1 LGAALEDRMTSEPDS
16 TPRRR
21 PPTIDLTATEVDA
34 EKPAAA
40 SEPTASN
47 PAGADAR
54 PDTGQQ
60 TGEPASSRPR
70 SSFKTAVAGIVAGAA
85 GAIAVVAI
93 GAGLWFAGYL
103 PPALLPASPRAQP
116 PNTAAIADISARLN
130 KIEGAITAQQQQKP
144 VPPPQPDPALVSRL
158 AAAEAATKSLGDS
171 LAALTHRADDA
182 AAAAQNALAQ
192 AKSASTAADA
202 VKSAAQTSVARS
214 DLDALAARIAALE
227 STIKTLADDLKHQTA
242 TAEDRTA
249 RLAVAAEALRAT
261 VERGAPYPAELAA
274 VKSLGAD
281 QSTTAPLE
289 PFAAAGM
296 PNARVL
302 AHELAS
308 LTPALQQAAVPAASN
323 SSFLDRLEN
332 NAQRLVRITPVDA
345 PPGDDPAS
353 VVTRISV
360 DAAHADIAAA
370 LTDIA
375 KLPDAAKPLA
385 AAWVEKAQARNAAIA
400 ASKKLAAD
408 ALAALSKPNPQ

>member
-1 LGAALEDRMTSEPDS
+1 MTSEPDS

-40 SEPTASN
+40 QEPSQE
-47 PAGADAR
+47 PAQEPAKEPAAANAPSDSSSA
-54 PDTGQQ
+54 QQ
-60 TGEPASSRPR
+60 TGKLAPGRPR
-70 SSFKTAVAGIVAGAA
+70 SSVKTAVAGIAA

-93 GAGLWFAGYL
+93 GAGLWFGGYV
-103 PPALLPASPRAQP
+103 PPGLLPASPHAQP
-116 PNTAAIADISARLN
+116 TNNAAIAEISARLN
-130 KIEGAITAQQQQKP
+130 KIEGAIATQQQP

-158 AAAEAATKSLGDS
+158 AAAEAATKSLSDS
-171 LAALTHRADDA
+171 LAALTRRTDDA

-202 VKSAAQTSVARS
+202 AKSAAQTSVARS

-227 STIKTLADDLKHQTA
+227 STIKTLTDDLKHETA
-242 TAEDRTA
+242 TAEDRAA
-249 RLAVAAEALRAT
+249 RLAVAAGALRSA
-261 VERGAPYPAELAA
+261 VERGAPYLAELAA
-274 VKSLGAD
+274 AKSLDAE
-281 QSTTAPLE
+281 QSATAPLE
-289 PFAAAGM
+289 PFAAAGV
-296 PNARVL
+296 PGASAL

-308 LTPALQQAAVPAASN
+308 LTQALQQAADPASSD
-323 SSFLDRLEN
+323 SSFLSRLES

-360 DAAHADIAAA
+360 DGAHADIAAA
-370 LTDIA
+370 LADIA

-400 ASKKLAAD
+400 ASRKLAAD

>member
-1 LGAALEDRMTSEPDS
+1 MGAAPEDRMTSEPDS

-40 SEPTASN
+40 SEPTADK
-47 PAGADAR
+47 PAAADAH
-54 PDTGQQ
+54 PE

-103 PPALLPASPRAQP
+103 PAVLQPVSQPISPSAP
-116 PNTAAIADISARLN
+116 PPSSAAIADISARLN
-130 KIEGAITAQQQQKP
+130 KIESAIATPQQQKP
-144 VPPPQPDPALVSRL
+144 VSPSQPDPAMASRL
-158 AAAEAATKSLGDS
+158 AAAEAATKSLSDS
-171 LAALTHRADDA
+171 LAALTHRTDDA

-202 VKSAAQTSVARS
+202 AKSAAQTTVARS
-214 DLDALAARIAALE
+214 DLEALAARIAALE
-227 STIKTLADDLKHQTA
+227 STVKTLGDDLKHLTA
-242 TAEDRTA
+242 TADDRAA

-274 VKSLGAD
+274 AKALGAD
-281 QSTTAPLE
+281 QSATAPLE
-289 PFAAAGM
+289 PFAAAGV
-296 PNARVL
+296 PEARAL
-302 AHELAS
+302 ARELAT
-308 LTPALQQAAVPAASN
+308 LTPALQQAAEPVASG
-323 SSFLDRLEN
+323 SSFLGRLES
-332 NAQRLVRITPVDA
+332 NAQRLVRIAPVDA
-345 PPGDDPAS
+345 PPGDDPSS

-370 LTDIA
+370 LADIG

-400 ASKKLAAD
+400 ASRKLAAD

>member
-1 LGAALEDRMTSEPDS
+1 MTSEPDS

-40 SEPTASN
+40 QGPSQEPAAASESSDAAS
-47 PAGADAR
+47 
-54 PDTGQQ
+54 GQQ
-60 TGEPASSRPR
+60 TGTSAPGGPR
-70 SSFKTAVAGIVAGAA
+70 SPVKTAVAGIAA
-85 GAIAVVAI
+85 VVILIVAI

-103 PPALLPASPRAQP
+103 PPGLLPASPSAQP

-130 KIEGAITAQQQQKP
+130 KIEGAIATQQQQKP
-144 VPPPQPDPALVSRL
+144 VPPSQPDPALVSRV
-158 AAAEAATKSLGDS
+158 AAAEAATKSLSDS
-171 LAALTHRADDA
+171 LAALTHRTDGA

-202 VKSAAQTSVARS
+202 AKSAAQTSVARG
-214 DLDALAARIAALE
+214 DLDALVARIAALE

-242 TAEDRTA
+242 TADDRAA

-308 LTPALQQAAVPAASN
+308 LTPALQQVAEPAASS
-323 SSFLDRLEN
+323 SSFLGRLES

-345 PPGDDPAS
+345 PPGDDPSS
-353 VVTRISV
+353 VVTRINV

-370 LTDIA
+370 LTDIG

-385 AAWVEKAQARNAAIA
+385 AAWVDKAQARNAAIA
-400 ASKKLAAD
+400 ASRKLAAD